1 MNSDIL
7 FYFKDNETMCPAE
20 QILFYSNT
28 FYNILDY
35 LSYDFNYI
43 APEHLYTTNHILISA
58 FEIFIFSSVISFAL
72 FFSFVFIAYCFYK
85 PMKNTFIQ
93 LYKNNHKLYE
103 FDKFLFLYLDSFNKL
118 NTRNLEQTFLKQ
130 LKNKYIKYNTS
141 YGDIILYYDFNNE
154 SFNYYSKDSYSIPFN
169 YLDVISRIYV
179 VLYDSKNIY
188 IDNFD
193 NIKSSSPSTT
203 PPSSPKSNN
212 TDISNNKNSIFYSN
226 PNSKSNSYSN
236 SNSNSK
242 SYSNNKE
249 IFNYQSNK
257 YKYKGTIQT
266 FIKKINNFQIYLVN
280 DIIDDLDNEYDTL
293 HDISI
298 ISLQDNT
305 LYNKLDL
312 SYNYITD
319 NLPLHNI
326 IFSIKKKTS
335 EINLYDFI
343 NLSSDISTDD
353 NNDDDDDDDNDDNDD
368 DDDDDDENENV
379 PNLYT
384 DSSNNHLQHLQ
395 DKSSK
400 NTKIFISPNNSNSNS
415 NSNLSFKAF
424 KNNILS
430 KNNL

>member
-35 LSYDFNYI
+35 LSYDF
-43 APEHLYTTNHILISA
+43 EHFSTNNHILISA
-58 FEIFIFSSVISFAL
+58 FEIFIFSSVISFSL
-72 FFSFVFIAYCFYK
+72 FISFVFISYCFYK

-118 NTRNLEQTFLKQ
+118 NTRNLEQPFLKQ

-212 TDISNNKNSIFYSN
+212 TDISNNKNSIF
-226 PNSKSNSYSN
+226 
-236 SNSNSK
+236 
-242 SYSNNKE
+242 
-249 IFNYQSNK
+249 
-257 YKYKGTIQT
+257 
-266 FIKKINNFQIYLVN
+266 
-280 DIIDDLDNEYDTL
+280 
-293 HDISI
+293 
-298 ISLQDNT
+298 
-305 LYNKLDL
+305 
-312 SYNYITD
+312 
-319 NLPLHNI
+319 
-326 IFSIKKKTS
+326 
-335 EINLYDFI
+335 
-343 NLSSDISTDD
+343 
-353 NNDDDDDDDNDDNDD
+353 
-368 DDDDDDENENV
+368 
-379 PNLYT
+379 
-384 DSSNNHLQHLQ
+384 
-395 DKSSK
+395 
-400 NTKIFISPNNSNSNS
+400 
-415 NSNLSFKAF
+415 
-424 KNNILS
+424 
-430 KNNL
+430 